1 MVVLEQL
8 LHHVERLAAADGEKV
23 AADRGLRQQR
33 VALGL
38 RQRLGVT
45 LRDQNAR
52 GDFLGAPV
60 PVAKRLGVLL
70 REPRHVGDGL
80 LAVAPEHQ
88 SRAVAMRLAELV
100 ARGDVGDAVFEAQIL
115 EPRRLGNVEMVDGV
129 EVVIEPGR
137 RGLFGHQPAAI
148 FEAAVDQEHVQSRF
162 GEITAEN
169 EAMMAGA
176 DDDPV
181 IGLVQS
187 LGHAVLPKIF
197 CAEGTPNLSV

>member
-1 MVVLEQL
+1 MIVLEQL

-23 AADRGLRQQR
+23 AADRRLRQQR

-38 RQRLGVT
+38 RQRLGVA
-45 LRDQNAR
+45 LRDQDAR

-88 SRAVAMRLAELV
+88 GRAVAMRLAELV

-115 EPRRLGNVEMVDGV
+115 EPRRLGNVEMVDRV
-129 EVVIEPGR
+129 EVVVEPGR
-137 RGLFGHQPAAI
+137 RGLFGHQAAAI
-148 FEAAVDQEHVQSRF
+148 FQPAVDQKNAQSRF
-162 GEITAEN
+162 GEIAAEN

-176 DDDPV
+176 DDDAV

-197 CAEGTPNLSV
+197 CVEGTPNLSV